1 MPERSSNTKT
11 IIIIVVSA
19 VALAVTGVLIWYYVK
34 PNTSNPVPVPS
45 ANPTPAPTTTETV
58 TESHIQEDSMS
69 WMRTVEVADVGRF
82 LLRGKTEPKFVET
95 LVQTL
100 EELGEFLRS
109 ANFEKLPLDEK
120 GGNKSYD
127 IYLLAPDEKVGVASN
142 ETKDTETYL
151 ESAYGFVHKSDSI
164 SSTEQNLQDFY
175 SYMVLDNGIPLSPA
189 NKSLVKDDTD
199 ARLTLVHELFHSIQ
213 FALADEEPNVWF
225 MEGCASATEV
235 LFELYFAKIREPQ
248 HQRIFQ
254 EYGTIFM
261 TNLRAGFNST
271 EPNVAYGTYLFI
283 LYVLQTT
290 VLAKKF
296 PNTRSA
302 MQNLWS
308 QARSI
313 AVSNKEVAEPVSITC
328 ALTRIVNPGNQT
340 ENLVAWMLLEF
351 ISVCAE
357 TILRLRGAK
366 LEDGRWADEMDAVKK
381 QLGEFL
387 VSPTNNPENEPN
399 PNVVTRA
406 TTAFTYPH
414 DLAPLGGSI
423 TFLPVPKSTDLQISL
438 SPPRGQ
444 IACFFARK
452 HDGSVEIVPITN
464 VKHDVT
470 NPASKTFPA
479 VQYQELVV
487 CVVNT
492 ALP

>member
-1 MPERSSNTKT
+1 MKT
-11 IIIIVVSA
+11 IIIMVVSVFALLA
-19 VALAVTGVLIWYYVK
+19 VAGVLIWYFVK
-34 PNTSNPVPVPS
+34 PNASTPIPFPS
-45 ANPTPAPTTTETV
+45 ANATPAPTTTETA
-58 TESHIQEDSMS
+58 TENHIQEDNMS
-69 WMRTVEVADVGRF
+69 WTRTVEVRDVGRF
-82 LLRGKTEPKFVET
+82 LLHGKTEPKFVDT

-100 EELGEFLRS
+100 DELGDFLRS

-142 ETKDTETYL
+142 ETKDTTTYL

-164 SSTEQNLQDFY
+164 SLTEQNLQDFY
-175 SYMVLDNGIPLSPA
+175 SYMVLDNGIPLSPE

-235 LFELYFAKIREPQ
+235 LFELYFAKIRESQ

-254 EYGTIFM
+254 EYGTTFM

-290 VLAKKF
+290 VLAKRF

-313 AVSNKEVAEPVSITC
+313 AMSNKEVAEPVSITC

-357 TILRLRGAK
+357 TILRLRGANLK
-366 LEDGRWADEMDAVKK
+366 DDRWADEMHAVKK
-381 QLGEFL
+381 QLEDFL
-387 VSPTNNPENEPN
+387 VSPTNNPTKAPN
-399 PNVVTRA
+399 PKVVIIA
-406 TTAFTYPH
+406 TTAFTYPQ

-423 TFLPVPKSTDLQISL
+423 TFVRKPASTDLQISL
-438 SPPRGQ
+438 SPPLGQ

-452 HDGSVEIVPITN
+452 DDGSVESVPITN
-464 VKHDVT
+464 LKRDVT
-470 NPASKTFPA
+470 NPASKTFLA
-479 VQYQELVV
+479 DQYQELVV

-492 ALP
+492 ALS